1 MLRDAGSFLYRG
13 SSWVE
18 KLFLRL
24 NIRPLS
30 LLELLL
36 VTLWALWVGRSS
48 LNFSP
53 SASPHGGDFAL
64 TIQPNAAWSLL
75 GRCGLCMLW
84 NGSLN
89 GGFPA
94 LVETHSGFL
103 HPLVALTTLIW
114 GTLNGAKIT
123 LLLSLAMAGWAQ
135 WWIARSLGLGF
146 VARMWTAGMAVV
158 GGHLAGRMELGL
170 VGIILSTAACSLAIA
185 AALNLA
191 YGQRQTA
198 VVALAVTIALA
209 LFSGQGYAQIGLF
222 FGVFPALAVFCFER
236 DLRPNR
242 LLRQY
247 ASSFGLGLLLAG
259 ILLIPLAHF
268 SPNFGKEIDDSL
280 RSAQPLEYLF
290 VNLIVRDTS
299 LFHTEALGK
308 MLFPAIYIN
317 YIGWFALILAVA
329 AIWLTPPDKRRALVF
344 FASAAALVA
353 LLSSRELIYV
363 LSSVLPTT
371 MGMYRYPPLV
381 AGLLVPLILG
391 MAGMSIDRLLRS
403 RLPAISLDTANGTGR
418 HIPLAWALLS
428 LPLALSLIAA
438 YRFGQAWLVSV
449 DVPHDIRELGSRIPN
464 PGSAWIE
471 PPKNSHQWVVELVE
485 DGHKVTNV
493 FRPWHW
499 KARPYPAPAYQA
511 FSPEDEILRGEVFT
525 TIDAIRV
532 VRYPEIHYAQVESD
546 VAEPVPC
553 EANARGGLID
563 VVCSAETSGRLVLQE
578 NMFPG
583 WSGYRDSEKIE
594 LIGDEQIEV
603 EAPSGDHVYR
613 FRYYPFDFLLG
624 AIVSLVGVALCVAA
638 IARERRPGSALPDD
652 QPPARAQ
659 ESEASPPPP
668 KRGRKRPAR
677 EA

>member
-1 MLRDAGSFLYRG
+1 MLRSVGSWLHCGY
-13 SSWVE
+13 SWTE
-18 KLFLRL
+18 RLFLRL

-30 LLELLL
+30 LLELLM
-36 VTLWALWVGRSS
+36 VTLWAFWVGRSS
-48 LNFSP
+48 FNFSP
-53 SASPHGGDFAL
+53 AASPHGGDFAL

-84 NGSLN
+84 NGSIN

-94 LVETHSGFL
+94 YVETHSGFL
-103 HPLVALTTLIW
+103 HPLVALSTLIW
-114 GTLNGAKIT
+114 GVLNGAKIT

-146 VARMWTAGMAVV
+146 VARVWTAGMAVV

-170 VGIILSTAACSLAIA
+170 VGIILSTSACSLAIA
-185 AALNLA
+185 AAVNLA
-191 YGQRQTA
+191 NRQRQTA
-198 VVALAVTIALA
+198 VVALAITIALA

-236 DLRPNR
+236 NLRPNQ
-242 LLRQY
+242 LLKQY
-247 ASSFGLGLLLAG
+247 AYSIGLGLLLAG

-290 VNLIVRDTS
+290 LNLIVRDTS

-317 YIGWFALILAVA
+317 YIGWLALILAIA
-329 AIWLTPPDKRRALVF
+329 AIWLTPPNRRRALAF
-344 FASAAALVA
+344 FASAAVLVA
-353 LLSSRELIYV
+353 LLSSRELVYV
-363 LSSVLPTT
+363 VSSVLPTT

-381 AGLLVPLILG
+381 AGLLVPLVLG
-391 MAGMSIDRLLRS
+391 MAGLSIDRLLSS
-403 RLPAISLDTANGTGR
+403 RLPAISIDTAKGKGR
-418 HIPLAWALLS
+418 QIPLAWALLAV
-428 LPLALSLIAA
+428 PLALSLIAA

-464 PGSAWIE
+464 PGSGWIE
-471 PPKNSHQWVVELVE
+471 PPKNSHQWTVELVE

-499 KARPYPAPAYQA
+499 KSRPNPPPTYQA
-511 FSPEDEILRGEVFT
+511 FSPEDEILRGEIFT

-532 VRYPEIHYAQVESD
+532 VHYPEVYYAQVQSD
-546 VAEPVPC
+546 VAGSVPC
-553 EANARGGLID
+553 DANARGGLID
-563 VVCSAETSGRLVLQE
+563 VVCSAEMPGRLVLQE

-583 WSGYRDSEKIE
+583 WSGYRDGEKIE
-594 LIGDEQIEV
+594 LIGDQLIEV

-624 AIVSLVGVALCVAA
+624 AFVSLIGVALCAAA
-638 IARERRPGSALPDD
+638 IAKERRPSSALSDD
-652 QPPARAQ
+652 QPPAISQ
-659 ESEASPPPP
+659 ETEESPPPP
-668 KRGRKRPAR
+668 KRGRKRPAQDQ
-677 EA
+677 